1 MTTTST
7 HKQRQQELSGEH
19 ERRTTSSPAERLQSP
34 PPSRDADRCPTPDSA
49 SMAARKRGHGW
60 RAERR
65 RGGGSLVGGRRQRR
79 RAVDLEEDV
88 VVVAVRMGRQRL
100 AGSGGGGGGG
110 GGMACTGDLTVGDR
124 SNGQDSFPPAFFK
137 KEPLLPLP
145 LLTGH
150 IFFHKYPCILFSKRP
165 SFAPYRRQIFLIFLL
180 FFAEAYSFLLMLC
193 LDETDVCLII
203 LNAI

>member
-7 HKQRQQELSGEH
+7 HKQRQQELYGEH

-65 RGGGSLVGGRRQRR
+65 RGGGGGKMWGEGVAVTLGRRR
-79 RAVDLEEDV
+79 RAG
-88 VVVAVRMGRQRL
+88 AA
-100 AGSGGGGGGG
+100 AGGGGGGGG

-145 LLTGH
+145 LLTVH
-150 IFFHKYPCILFSKRP
+150 IFFTNTPAFCFQKGPLSHLIEGRYFSYFCCFSLK
-165 SFAPYRRQIFLIFLL
+165 LIHF
-180 FFAEAYSFLLMLC
+180 YLC
-193 LDETDVCLII
+193 CAWTKLIDR
-203 LNAI
+203 

>member
-7 HKQRQQELSGEH
+7 HKQRQQELYGEH

-65 RGGGSLVGGRRQRR
+65 KGGGASLVGGRRQRR

-88 VVVAVRMGRQRL
+88 VVVAVTMGRRRL

-145 LLTGH
+145 LLTVH
-150 IFFHKYPCILFSKRP
+150 IFFTNTPAFCFQKGPLSHLIEGRYFSYFCCFSLK
-165 SFAPYRRQIFLIFLL
+165 LIHF
-180 FFAEAYSFLLMLC
+180 YLC
-193 LDETDVCLII
+193 CAWTKLIDR
-203 LNAI
+203 